1 MSTTLMGQ
9 CWPLQMPPTPKAV
22 LISLADNANDQGFC
36 WPSLTKISERTCF
49 GRTAVIDAIKWLEEA
64 GAVKADRS
72 DRYRTTYVVSPEKF
86 VLKVVHEANQS
97 ATRTS
102 SSNGELV
109 RLPDDEVRETDDE
122 VRQAD
127 TNHQE
132 PSRTVIK
139 SNRQAAPAH
148 AFDLSCWPTDPSPE
162 LLAGW
167 LRVRKKK
174 RAEVTDIVIG
184 AMGKQLHQAAR
195 IGWTVDECLT
205 ECVLRNWQA
214 LKADW
219 LDPKRDGGGGDGNR
233 PAEPTSKTG
242 VAVMKLQGIING
254 NQLDRNRDREGLAGP
269 VVLELGSPAGP

>member
-1 MSTTLMGQ
+1 MSTTLMGL

-49 GRTAVIDAIKWLEEA
+49 GRTAVIDAIKWLEEM

-86 VLKVVHEANQS
+86 ALKVVRETNQS
-97 ATRTS
+97 ASRTS

-139 SNRQAAPAH
+139 SNRKAATSH
-148 AFDLSCWPTDPSPE
+148 RFDLSCWPTEPAPE

-167 LRVRKKK
+167 LQVRKKK
-174 RAEVTDIVIG
+174 RADVTDIVIA
-184 AMGKQLHQAAR
+184 AMGKQLHQAAL

-214 LKADW
+214 LKSEW
-219 LDPKRDGGGGDGNR
+219 LEPKRDGGGGGGSR
-233 PAEPTSKTG
+233 PTEPSSKTG
-242 VAVMKLQGIING
+242 AAVMKLQGIING
-254 NQLDRNRDREGLAGP
+254 NQLDRNRDRQGLAGP
-269 VVLELGSPAGP
+269 VVLELGSPTGP